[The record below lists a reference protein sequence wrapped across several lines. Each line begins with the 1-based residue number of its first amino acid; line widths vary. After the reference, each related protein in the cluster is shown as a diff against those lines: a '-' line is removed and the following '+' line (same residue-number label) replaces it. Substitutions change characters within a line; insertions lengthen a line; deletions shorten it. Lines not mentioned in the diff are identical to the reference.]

1 MVITKKILQKLSDKY
16 QLDFNKF
23 KFIDKKNFFK
33 KFYFIFYSHE
43 EYFFQINKNNEDLK
57 NFFPYFAKSNEI
69 TNIEVWIKS
78 ICYTENKKNK
88 IVSDLKIGLQ
98 KRNYIKKKFNI

>member
-43 EYFFQINKNNEDLK
+43 EYFFQINENNEDLE
-57 NFFPYFAKSNEI
+57 NFFPYFAESDEI
-69 TNIEVWIKS
+69 SNIEIWIK
-78 ICYTENKKNK
+78 IIN
-88 IVSDLKIGLQ
+88 L
-98 KRNYIKKKFNI
+98 YIW